1 MSAAN
6 VARREEFDRMS
17 NTLWLASCV
26 HLGEKSHDSGLLA
39 EYLCRAK
46 SERWDIAL
54 LGDILD
60 MGLCFGTK
68 HIGSVWENDKNP
80 SEQIDLAVDTL
91 REVRS
96 QILGFATGNHAQRME
111 NITSVNPEKVVAN
124 RLNRPYWG
132 VNKILRW
139 NGYNFFLAHG
149 ASGGIMPDFHKVL
162 QAYDGLD
169 VIALAHVHNLLHLP
183 LRRFR
188 VDGHGRTTE
197 RRIHLIRTGNFL
209 KDPAYGR
216 RALYP
221 PTDLGSAIITNTKDG
236 LKVKLGL

>member
-1 MSAAN
+1 MDGYIGKAKLEKWD
-6 VARREEFDRMS
+6 VAF
-17 NTLWLASCV
+17 
-26 HLGEKSHDSGLLA
+26 
-39 EYLCRAK
+39 
-46 SERWDIAL
+46 

-68 HIGSVWENDKNP
+68 HIGSVWENKENP
-80 SEQIDLAVDTL
+80 SEQIDLAVSTL
-91 REVRS
+91 SPIRR

-111 NITSVNPEKVVAN
+111 NITSVNPEKVVAD
-124 RLNRPYWG
+124 RLGRPYWG
-132 VNKILRW
+132 VNKVLRW
-139 NGYNFFLAHG
+139 NGYNIFLAHG
-149 ASGGIMPDFHKVL
+149 ASGGLMPDFNKVL
-162 QAYDGLD
+162 MAYDGLD

-188 VDGHGRTTE
+188 VDGRGRITE

-209 KDPAYGR
+209 RDPAYGR

-221 PTDLGSAIITNTKDG
+221 PTDIGSAIIINTKEG